1 MSKAS
6 RLCLLSAR
14 QALSKQ
20 KSKANKRC
28 FRRGPPDNYTPL
40 TIAEPMRNAHDSASG
55 LSALP
60 NAALLRSLFINVYK
74 QFCAGEA
81 PSEIKST
88 MRAMKD
94 MGFKGTILT
103 YAKETVFDHKKK
115 EEFGLGMNM
124 IPTNGASSTECPYI
138 TSWKQGTL
146 DTVKLLGEE
155 DQLAVK
161 ITGAGPRV
169 TCALADDSQPPQQ
182 FLDAVDEI
190 VRDCKARGA
199 KILIDAESQRF
210 QAGILRIGLD
220 LMRKYNRDGYAVVYN
235 TYQAYLKSTPTSLTC
250 HLASALDDSFT
261 LGLKVV
267 RGAYLATDERS
278 LIHDTKEET
287 DEAYDS
293 IAAGALQQ
301 QLLGANK
308 AQKLY
313 RQRKEQRLP
322 TVPVSFA
329 QLHGM
334 SDQFYVQV
342 MPARASRGLVRFS
355 TPGALPMSKMLY
367 KKRCGEVRA
376 DGAAVLT
383 VTGNLGRA
391 ILTNLVTWNESPF
404 SKISAVVRTEASKRK
419 LNEAFGKQ
427 VSVLLANEGV
437 AAVRESDV
445 VMLGVDAADVGAVLQ
460 KPGFRKALGEKLL
473 ISLAAGWPSTRIED
487 VLYGKTAS
495 GQGHA
500 HILRALPNIAASV
513 GQPFTALAGP
523 AECSMPEQH
532 IALAE
537 RIFAR
542 VGQTARVP
550 PSLME
555 ATTAVAGSTPA
566 MFAVLCDALIDASVA
581 VGMPRQMAEAMVV
594 QSMRGSAELLQ
605 SGGMSCAT
613 LRDAGTSPEG
623 CTMAAIMVM
632 EERGVRGAV
641 GRALREAVTA
651 ARRMDSVQHVNDTWR

>member
-6 RLCLLSAR
+6 RLCLSSAR

-20 KSKANKRC
+20 KSTANKRC

-40 TIAEPMRNAHDSASG
+40 TIAEPMRNAHGSASG

-88 MRAMKD
+88 MGAMKD

-103 YAKETVFDHKKK
+103 YAKETVFDHKNK

-146 DTVKLLGEE
+146 DTVKLLGEQ

-169 TCALADDSQPPQQ
+169 TCALADNSQPPQQ

-210 QAGILRIGLD
+210 QAGIMRIGLD

-301 QLLGANK
+301 QLLGFGGDEDGRPFPSVNLLLATHNKHSADK

-313 RQRKEQRLP
+313 RQRKKQRLP

-334 SDQFYVQV
+334 SDQVSFGLLALNKSDDAGISVYKCSTWGKMAECIGYLSRRVLENRD
-342 MPARASRGLVRFS
+342 AASRTTDEYKTLKTELWRRLRM
-355 TPGALPMSKMLY
+355 GARL
-367 KKRCGEVRA
+367 
-376 DGAAVLT
+376 
-383 VTGNLGRA
+383 
-391 ILTNLVTWNESPF
+391 W
-404 SKISAVVRTEASKRK
+404 
-419 LNEAFGKQ
+419 
-427 VSVLLANEGV
+427 
-437 AAVRESDV
+437 
-445 VMLGVDAADVGAVLQ
+445 
-460 KPGFRKALGEKLL
+460 
-473 ISLAAGWPSTRIED
+473 
-487 VLYGKTAS
+487 
-495 GQGHA
+495 
-500 HILRALPNIAASV
+500 
-513 GQPFTALAGP
+513 
-523 AECSMPEQH
+523 EC
-532 IALAE
+532 L
-537 RIFAR
+537 
-542 VGQTARVP
+542 
-550 PSLME
+550 
-555 ATTAVAGSTPA
+555 
-566 MFAVLCDALIDASVA
+566 
-581 VGMPRQMAEAMVV
+581 
-594 QSMRGSAELLQ
+594 
-605 SGGMSCAT
+605 
-613 LRDAGTSPEG
+613 
-623 CTMAAIMVM
+623 
-632 EERGVRGAV
+632 
-641 GRALREAVTA
+641 
-651 ARRMDSVQHVNDTWR
+651 

>member
-20 KSKANKRC
+20 KSTANKRC

-40 TIAEPMRNAHDSASG
+40 TIAEPMRNAHGSASG

-115 EEFGLGMNM
+115 KEFGLGMNM

-334 SDQFYVQV
+334 SDQTLCIF
-342 MPARASRGLVRFS
+342 G
-355 TPGALPMSKMLY
+355 
-367 KKRCGEVRA
+367 C
-376 DGAAVLT
+376 
-383 VTGNLGRA
+383 GNLGRA
-391 ILTNLVTWNESPF
+391 ILTNLVTWNESLF

-445 VMLGVDAADVGAVLQ
+445 VMLGVDPADVGAVLQ

-487 VLYGKTAS
+487 FLYGKTAS

-513 GQPFTALAGP
+513 GQSFTALAGP
-523 AECSMPEQH
+523 AECSIPEQH

-623 CTMAAIMVM
+623 CTMAAIMAM

>member
-1 MSKAS
+1 
-6 RLCLLSAR
+6 
-14 QALSKQ
+14 
-20 KSKANKRC
+20 
-28 FRRGPPDNYTPL
+28 
-40 TIAEPMRNAHDSASG
+40 MRNAHGSASG

-60 NAALLRSLFINVYK
+60 NAALLRSLFINGISSRPWALSPAISLLVKSCQPKPAFLFNIAKNPVLAWLLKETVYK

-88 MRAMKD
+88 MGAMKD

-103 YAKETVFDHKKK
+103 YAKETVFDHKNK

-146 DTVKLLGEE
+146 DTVKLLGEQ

-169 TCALADDSQPPQQ
+169 TCALADNSQPPQQ

-210 QAGILRIGLD
+210 QAGIMRIGLD

-301 QLLGANK
+301 QLLGFGGEDGHLFPYASPCISRSGPFLHIGSVADEQDAVQK
-308 AQKLY
+308 ASNTNY
-313 RQRKEQRLP
+313 I
-322 TVPVSFA
+322 
-329 QLHGM
+329 
-334 SDQFYVQV
+334 
-342 MPARASRGLVRFS
+342 S
-355 TPGALPMSKMLY
+355 TRMTPYETQTLCIFG
-367 KKRCGEVRA
+367 C
-376 DGAAVLT
+376 
-383 VTGNLGRA
+383 GNLGRA
-391 ILTNLVTWNESPF
+391 ILTKLVTWNESPF

-445 VMLGVDAADVGAVLQ
+445 VMLGVDPADVGAVLQ

-513 GQPFTALAGP
+513 GQSFTALAVS
-523 AECSMPEQH
+523 AECSIPEQR

-542 VGQTARVP
+542 MGQTARVP

-594 QSMRGSAELLQ
+594 QSMRGSAELLLQ

>member
-1 MSKAS
+1 
-6 RLCLLSAR
+6 
-14 QALSKQ
+14 
-20 KSKANKRC
+20 
-28 FRRGPPDNYTPL
+28 
-40 TIAEPMRNAHDSASG
+40 
-55 LSALP
+55 
-60 NAALLRSLFINVYK
+60 
-74 QFCAGEA
+74 
-81 PSEIKST
+81 

-103 YAKETVFDHKKK
+103 YAKETVYDHKNK

-124 IPTNGASSTECPYI
+124 IPTKGASSTECPYI

-169 TCALADDSQPPQQ
+169 TCALADNSQPPQQ

-210 QAGILRIGLD
+210 QAGTLRIGLD

-301 QLLGANK
+301 QLLGFGGDEGRPFPSVNLLLATHNKHSAKK

-313 RQRKEQRLP
+313 RQRKMQRLP

-334 SDQFYVQV
+334 SDQVSFGLLALNKSDDAGISVYKCSTWGTMAECIGYLSRRVLENRD
-342 MPARASRGLVRFS
+342 AASR
-355 TPGALPMSKMLY
+355 TTDEY
-367 KKRCGEVRA
+367 
-376 DGAAVLT
+376 
-383 VTGNLGRA
+383 
-391 ILTNLVTWNESPF
+391 
-404 SKISAVVRTEASKRK
+404 
-419 LNEAFGKQ
+419 
-427 VSVLLANEGV
+427 
-437 AAVRESDV
+437 
-445 VMLGVDAADVGAVLQ
+445 
-460 KPGFRKALGEKLL
+460 KAL
-473 ISLAAGWPSTRIED
+473 
-487 VLYGKTAS
+487 KTELWRR
-495 GQGHA
+495 
-500 HILRALPNIAASV
+500 LR
-513 GQPFTALAGP
+513 
-523 AECSMPEQH
+523 M
-532 IALAE
+532 
-537 RIFAR
+537 
-542 VGQTARVP
+542 
-550 PSLME
+550 
-555 ATTAVAGSTPA
+555 
-566 MFAVLCDALIDASVA
+566 
-581 VGMPRQMAEAMVV
+581 
-594 QSMRGSAELLQ
+594 
-605 SGGMSCAT
+605 
-613 LRDAGTSPEG
+613 
-623 CTMAAIMVM
+623 
-632 EERGVRGAV
+632 GV
-641 GRALREAVTA
+641 
-651 ARRMDSVQHVNDTWR
+651 WI

>member
-14 QALSKQ
+14 QSLNKQ
-20 KSKANKRC
+20 KTTANKRC
-28 FRRGPPDNYTPL
+28 FRRGLPDDYTPL
-40 TIAEPMRNAHDSASG
+40 TISEPMRNAYNSASG

-60 NAALLRSLFINVYK
+60 NAALLRSLFINGISSRSWALSPAISLLVKSCQPKPEFLFSVSRNPVLAWLLKETVYK
-74 QFCAGEA
+74 QFCAAEA
-81 PSEIKST
+81 PSEIKLT

-103 YAKETVFDHKKK
+103 YAKETVFDHKNQ
-115 EEFGLGMNM
+115 EEFGLGMN
-124 IPTNGASSTECPYI
+124 ITPTNGASSTECPYI

-161 ITGAGPRV
+161 VTGAGPGV
-169 TCALADDSQPPQQ
+169 TCALADNSQTPQQ

-190 VRDCKARGA
+190 VRHCKARGA

-235 TYQAYLKSTPTSLTC
+235 TYQAYLKSTPTSLAS
-250 HLASALDDSFT
+250 HLASALDDNFT

-267 RGAYLATDERS
+267 RGAYLATDERC

-287 DEAYDS
+287 DDAYDS

-301 QLLGANK
+301 QLLG
-308 AQKLY
+308 
-313 RQRKEQRLP
+313 
-322 TVPVSFA
+322 F
-329 QLHGM
+329 G
-334 SDQFYVQV
+334 
-342 MPARASRGLVRFS
+342 
-355 TPGALPMSKMLY
+355 
-367 KKRCGEVRA
+367 
-376 DGAAVLT
+376 
-383 VTGNLGRA
+383 GNLGRA

-404 SKISAVVRTEASKRK
+404 SKIFAVVRTGASRKK

-427 VSVLLANEGV
+427 VSALLANEGV
-437 AAVRESDV
+437 AAVQESDV
-445 VMLGVDAADVGAVLQ
+445 VILGIDPADVAAVLQ
-460 KPGFRKALGEKLL
+460 EPGFRKALDEKLL
-473 ISLAAGWPSTRIED
+473 ISIAAGWPSDRIED
-487 VLYGKTAS
+487 ILYGSDAS
-495 GQGHA
+495 GQGQA
-500 HILRALPNIAASV
+500 HVLRALPNIAASV
-513 GQPFTALAGP
+513 GQSFTALAVS
-523 AECSMPEQH
+523 AECSIPEQQ

-537 RIFAR
+537 DIFAR

-581 VGMPRQMAEAMVV
+581 VGMPRQMAETMVV

-651 ARRMDSVQHVNDTWR
+651 ARRMVSRNDQ

>member
-1 MSKAS
+1 MPKAS
-6 RLCLLSAR
+6 RLCLSSAW

-20 KSKANKRC
+20 KSTANKRC

-40 TIAEPMRNAHDSASG
+40 TIAEPTRNAHGSASG

-60 NAALLRSLFINVYK
+60 NAALLRSLFINGVSSRPWALSPAISLLVKSCQPKPAFLFNIAKNPVLAWLLKETVYK

-103 YAKETVFDHKKK
+103 YAKETVYDHKNK

-124 IPTNGASSTECPYI
+124 IPTKGASSTECPYI

-169 TCALADDSQPPQQ
+169 TCALADNSQPPQQ

-210 QAGILRIGLD
+210 QAETLRIGLD

-301 QLLGANK
+301 QLLGAG
-308 AQKLY
+308 
-313 RQRKEQRLP
+313 RLERMAP
-322 TVPVSFA
+322 P
-329 QLHGM
+329 L
-334 SDQFYVQV
+334 
-342 MPARASRGLVRFS
+342 
-355 TPGALPMSKMLY
+355 
-367 KKRCGEVRA
+367 
-376 DGAAVLT
+376 LT

-391 ILTNLVTWNESPF
+391 ILTKLVTWNESPF
-404 SKISAVVRTEASKRK
+404 SKIFAVVRTEASKRK

-427 VSVLLANEGV
+427 LSVLLANEGV

-445 VMLGVDAADVGAVLQ
+445 VMLGVDPADVGAVLQ

-473 ISLAAGWPSTRIED
+473 ISLAAGWPSTRIEEI
-487 VLYGKTAS
+487 LYGKTAS

-513 GQPFTALAGP
+513 GQSFTALAVS
-523 AECSMPEQH
+523 AECSIPEQR

-594 QSMRGSAELLQ
+594 QSMRGSAELLLQ

>member
-1 MSKAS
+1 
-6 RLCLLSAR
+6 
-14 QALSKQ
+14 
-20 KSKANKRC
+20 
-28 FRRGPPDNYTPL
+28 
-40 TIAEPMRNAHDSASG
+40 
-55 LSALP
+55 
-60 NAALLRSLFINVYK
+60 
-74 QFCAGEA
+74 
-81 PSEIKST
+81 
-88 MRAMKD
+88 MRAMKE

-103 YAKETVFDHKKK
+103 YAKETVFDHKNK

-138 TSWKQGTL
+138 TLWKQGTL
-146 DTVKLLGEE
+146 DTVKLLGEQ

-210 QAGILRIGLD
+210 QAGIMRIGLD

-301 QLLGANK
+301 QLLGFGGDEDG
-308 AQKLY
+308 
-313 RQRKEQRLP
+313 R
-322 TVPVSFA
+322 SF
-329 QLHGM
+329 
-334 SDQFYVQV
+334 
-342 MPARASRGLVRFS
+342 P
-355 TPGALPMSKMLY
+355 
-367 KKRCGEVRA
+367 
-376 DGAAVLT
+376 
-383 VTGNLGRA
+383 
-391 ILTNLVTWNESPF
+391 
-404 SKISAVVRTEASKRK
+404 
-419 LNEAFGKQ
+419 
-427 VSVLLANEGV
+427 
-437 AAVRESDV
+437 
-445 VMLGVDAADVGAVLQ
+445 
-460 KPGFRKALGEKLL
+460 
-473 ISLAAGWPSTRIED
+473 TRIED
-487 VLYGKTAS
+487 ILYGKTAS

-513 GQPFTALAGP
+513 GQSFTALAVP
-523 AECSMPEQH
+523 TECSIPEQR

-555 ATTAVAGSTPA
+555 AATAVAGSTPA

-623 CTMAAIMVM
+623 CTMAAIMAM
-632 EERGVRGAV
+632 EERGVRGAF